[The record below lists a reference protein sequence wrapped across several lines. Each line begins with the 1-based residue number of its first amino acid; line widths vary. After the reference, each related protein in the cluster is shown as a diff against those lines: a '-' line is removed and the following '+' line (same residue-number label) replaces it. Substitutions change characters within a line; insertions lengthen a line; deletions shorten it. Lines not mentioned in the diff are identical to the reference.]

1 MEQIFYNLWGA
12 DFKKLEKRAKAA
24 ILKTD
29 SQLELIDRARN
40 SNRFCDDLAAMLN
53 NLFAGSEEIDD
64 LEYAERIGRVE
75 AWIGDIY
82 ADYMERAGRS
92 GGDITGHAKEW
103 LDNTNGILRGMSQWN
118 RFELDVG
125 EWRKRIFQDLPDKCT
140 EYFDRIAADRPAVE
154 DKAAEGI
161 ESFIKPEHRPKT
173 EEIMKVL
180 DDCCRI
186 ECRNLKAKGM
196 ATVMLA
202 ALRSGIFDKIP
213 PYRSIQDHFGKI
225 APHGIGAYSSFMP
238 QIRDDGKWS
247 KISEDD
253 LERTMK
259 RLKGVLRG

>member
-1 MEQIFYNLWGA
+1 MEQIKQTEKLVYVPT
-12 DFKKLEKRAKAA
+12 KKRGY
-24 ILKTD
+24 
-29 SQLELIDRARN
+29 IDQKWN
-40 SNRFCDDLAAMLN
+40 SNSLVFRIVDMICGFYKDKV
-53 NLFAGSEEIDD
+53 
-64 LEYAERIGRVE
+64 RIGVIRPEDIFFDREKISKFLEDLFSDYLLRVKE
-75 AWIGDIY
+75 A
-82 ADYMERAGRS
+82 
-92 GGDITGHAKEW
+92 GGDIRNEARRWEDCTKAVLEQVRSELRDYGDMNVNYLDELVKECSTDVRIMSVEVW
-103 LDNTNGILRGMSQWN
+103 GM
-118 RFELDVG
+118 RAAG
-125 EWRKRIFQDLPDKCT
+125 EDKT
-140 EYFDRIAADRPAVE
+140 AVD

-161 ESFIKPEHRPKT
+161 ESFIKPEYEAKT
-173 EEIMKVL
+173 AEIMKVL